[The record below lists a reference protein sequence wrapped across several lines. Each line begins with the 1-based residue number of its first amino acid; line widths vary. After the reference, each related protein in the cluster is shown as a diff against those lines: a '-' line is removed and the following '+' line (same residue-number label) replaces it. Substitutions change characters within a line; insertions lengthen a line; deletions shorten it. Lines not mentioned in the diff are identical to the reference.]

1 IPTNGATIP
10 NPETTRETYRKD
22 EVIPLQRKIMNAVNS
37 DPDIP
42 EHLYLCF
49 DVEVRHVAEEKTVPV
64 G

>member
-1 IPTNGATIP
+1 
-10 NPETTRETYRKD
+10 YRKD

-42 EHLYLCF
+42 EHLYLRF
-49 DVEVRHVAEEKTVPV
+49 DVDAGHVAEEKVVPV